1 MWRGQQ
7 QACWHDRLMDLWQAA
22 AANNAKWCDLIAR
35 SHGLSTCADAQ
46 AWTCQSRPPPLYP
59 DAVTLV
65 RCLSVPDLLGRVDA
79 SPGCSVKDSFA
90 ALDLGPYGFRILFEA
105 DWIARPA
112 ADPMMTSGPGW
123 RRIVEPAGL
132 ARWQDA
138 WRPDGGP
145 GDLFGASILD
155 HDWVAVLAA
164 EQDDQI
170 IAGAIVTC
178 GPVVAGI
185 SNFFAC
191 PGAAPEPWPGCL
203 AMASSLFPGR
213 AVVGYESGDE
223 LIRAERHGFQRIG
236 RLRVWVSD
244 PSPPA

>member
-1 MWRGQQ
+1 
-7 QACWHDRLMDLWQAA
+7 MDLWQAA

-35 SHGLSTCADAQ
+35 SHGLSTRTDRQ
-46 AWTCQSRPPPLYP
+46 AWTCQSRTPRMYP

-65 RCLSVPDLLGRVDA
+65 RYLPVPDLLGRVDA
-79 SPGCSVKDSFA
+79 SPGCSVKDSFG
-90 ALDLGPYGFRILFEA
+90 ALDLEPHGFRILFEA

-123 RRIVEPAGL
+123 RRIVGPADL

-145 GDLFGASILD
+145 SDLFRASILD

-170 IAGAIVTC
+170 VAGAIATC
-178 GPVVAGI
+178 DPVVAGI

-191 PGAAPEPWPGCL
+191 PGSASEPWPGCL
-203 AMASSLFPGR
+203 AMASALFPGR
-213 AVVGYESGDE
+213 ALVGYQSGDE
-223 LIRAERHGFQRIG
+223 LIRAERNGFERIG
-236 RLRVWVSD
+236 QLRVWIND
-244 PSPPA
+244 PGRPA

>member
-1 MWRGQQ
+1 
-7 QACWHDRLMDLWQAA
+7 MDLWQAA

-35 SHGLSTCADAQ
+35 SHGLLTRADRQ
-46 AWTCQSRPPPLYP
+46 AWTCQSRTPPLYP

-65 RCLSVPDLLGRVDA
+65 PSLSVPDLLGRVDA
-79 SPGCSVKDSFA
+79 SPGCSVKDSFG
-90 ALDLGPYGFRILFEA
+90 ALDLAPYGFRALFEA
-105 DWIARPA
+105 NWIARPA
-112 ADPMMTSGPGW
+112 SEPVMSLGQACW
-123 RRIVEPAGL
+123 RRIVRPARL
-132 ARWQDA
+132 ARWQEA

-145 GDLFGASILD
+145 SDLFGASILD

-170 IAGAIVTC
+170 VAGAIVTC

-185 SNFFAC
+185 SNFFVC

-213 AVVGYESGDE
+213 ALVGYERGDE
-223 LIRAERHGFQRIG
+223 LIRAERHGFERIG

-244 PSPPA
+244 ASPPA